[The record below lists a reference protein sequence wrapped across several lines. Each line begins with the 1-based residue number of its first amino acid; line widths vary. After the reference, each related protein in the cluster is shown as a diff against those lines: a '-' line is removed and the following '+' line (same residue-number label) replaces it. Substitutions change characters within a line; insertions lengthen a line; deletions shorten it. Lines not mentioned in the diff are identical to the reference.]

1 MKGLKTNFKEKIAFL
16 KLKNGDPEAF
26 GFFYDKYVKQIYR
39 FILLKVSNTQI
50 AEDLTQDVFLKTWQH
65 LVDQKS
71 LSYFRA
77 FIYRI
82 ARNIVIDYYRQ
93 SNRQTLPIDEITENL
108 SANIQDDLMGQ
119 NKDLDISLDV
129 AEVRKFLKKLKLEYQ
144 EILILKYIEDLSF
157 EEIAEVLQKDKNNVR
172 VLLHRALNKLKQII
186 SQEK

>member
-1 MKGLKTNFKEKIAFL
+1 MKGLKTNLKEKIAFL
-16 KLKNGDPEAF
+16 KLKNGDLEAF

-71 LSYFRA
+71 LSHFRA

-82 ARNIVIDYYRQ
+82 ARNIVIDHYRQ
-93 SNRQTLPIDEITENL
+93 SNRQPLPIDEVADDNLPTEEI
-108 SANIQDDLMGQ
+108 A
-119 NKDLDISLDV
+119 DLDISLDV
-129 AEVRKFLKKLKLEYQ
+129 AKVKKYLAQIKPAYQ

-172 VLLHRALNKLKQII
+172 VLLHRATNKLKYII
-186 SQEK
+186 SEGK

>member
-1 MKGLKTNFKEKIAFL
+1 MKGLKSNLKEKIAFL

-39 FILLKVSNTQI
+39 FILLKVSNTQV

-71 LSYFRA
+71 LSHFRA

-93 SNRQTLPIDEITENL
+93 NNRQALPIDEMPEDILPT
-108 SANIQDDLMGQ
+108 D
-119 NKDLDISLDV
+119 KVVDLDSSLDV
-129 AEVRKFLKKLKLEYQ
+129 ENIKKYLAKIKPQYQ
-144 EILILKYIEDLSF
+144 EILILRYIEDLTF
-157 EEIAEVLQKDKNNVR
+157 EEISEILQKDKNNVR
-172 VLLHRALNKLKQII
+172 VLLHRALNKLKELI
-186 SQEK
+186 SEEK